1 MNVMKRGE
9 SMRLD
14 SDLLACKVW
23 GCVSEDLNFKE
34 LWSIAE
40 NQVPLEQVIN
50 LAIRKTIKEC
60 ERKMS

>member
-1 MNVMKRGE
+1 MQ
-9 SMRLD
+9 SD

-23 GCVSEDLNFKE
+23 GWVSEDLNFKK
-34 LWSIAE
+34 LWSIAD
-40 NQVPLEQVIN
+40 NQIPLEQVIN